1 MSAPYD
7 SAARGSAARN
17 DLEDLLDAPGFAG
30 QILRGCPGR
39 VAGHLPLLDQVVG
52 VTVAGPVIMNDVGTY
67 ADPTGMGGPIRCRDS
82 QITLRLNASHLRTA
96 LITEPA
102 AHRLPPTLRLFDTD
116 GACAHVTY
124 LTDQSDRLAF
134 ESLTL
139 AGYLTPATGDVDA
152 HPIALRFGPCDQ
164 LDQLDSV
171 LFDGGVTRM
180 RSLPQPHSDATRVCE
195 RRAIAALSHAAL
207 LTMPTTLIAGAA
219 GCLHMR
225 DGVLTGSREHEG
237 SMVLASGSAR
247 TMIDFNHISE
257 CWVTWAN
264 GACGRTGS
272 IELYDAAG
280 KCRFIA
286 TQTGPQTQAG
296 AAGWTQLLED
306 VADEAA

>member
-1 MSAPYD
+1 MSTPHD
-7 SAARGSAARN
+7 SAARN
-17 DLEDLLDAPGFAG
+17 DLDDLLGAPGFAG
-30 QILRGCPGR
+30 QVLRGCPGR

-67 ADPTGMGGPIRCRDS
+67 ADPTGMGGPIRCRES

-96 LITEPA
+96 LITEPTTQ
-102 AHRLPPTLRLFDTD
+102 RLPPTLRLFDND
-116 GACAHVTY
+116 GGCAHVTY
-124 LTDQSDRLAF
+124 LTDRSDRLAF

-139 AGYLTPATGDVDA
+139 AGYLTPATDIDVDA
-152 HPIALRFGPCDQ
+152 HPIALRFGQCDQ

-171 LFDGGVTRM
+171 LFDGGLTRL
-180 RSLPQPHSDATRVCE
+180 RSLPAPHTDATRVCE

-207 LTMPTTLIAGAA
+207 LTMPTTLIAGGA
-219 GCLHMR
+219 GCLQMH

-272 IELYDAAG
+272 LELYDDSG

-286 TQTGPQTQAG
+286 TQTGPQTRAG
-296 AAGWTQLLED
+296 AAGWAQLVED
-306 VADEAA
+306 IADQAA